1 MIWLFHCFTS
11 SVGRIIFS
19 LRLSDVFSLFSYYW
33 TLPCSFC
40 EFYQDFIFY
49 YQESRHC
56 VCVCLNDISLIHLS
70 YVYHVNH
77 TITLKKRKFYLFFI
91 YLPDAFIVLGSTWTS
106 KCMSMVISFVV
117 VFVVYFVSEYK
128 NQNIHHV
135 KWI

>member
-11 SVGRIIFS
+11 SVGRIIYSFTLIVRRIFSIFILLDSSSFLLWILPRFYILLPGVSS
-19 LRLSDVFSLFSYYW
+19 LR
-33 TLPCSFC
+33 
-40 EFYQDFIFY
+40 
-49 YQESRHC
+49 
-56 VCVCLNDISLIHLS
+56 LNDISLIHLS

-91 YLPDAFIVLGSTWTS
+91 YLPDAYNVLGSTWTS

-117 VFVVYFVSEYK
+117 VFVVYIVSEYK